1 MGWLCALYVAHA
13 LTLVAI
19 AWRHVRRPAEALTWL
34 LLGLVLPGLGPALYA
49 WMARPLRTG
58 RGPASAQGTGHVPR
72 GNRAPQASSAGA
84 AERGEKQPSAGAAE
98 TAKSTGS
105 AATDAPPLGRAAR
118 AVATAIERLTGAPPL
133 PAQVQ
138 VLCNGTETY
147 DHLLRAL
154 RSAERT
160 IDLDYYI
167 YRDDHVG
174 RLISD
179 VLIARAEAGVRI
191 RFLRDGVGSR
201 SYPRAAAERL
211 AAAGIACRVFFPLR
225 FPWVDARLNHRDHC
239 KIAIIDGQEA
249 FVGGINVGDEYTGR
263 KPGVG
268 WWRDTHL
275 RLRGEAV
282 SQLQAAF
289 EANWAL
295 ADPDRAARAHGWRN
309 PADAA
314 AECDGPRGADSAT
327 GGATGRRARPRPWRP
342 AMSPAGRMWNVE
354 FGPDP
359 LDDAD
364 VSEPPL
370 PARAQTVAGRPD
382 APVQAVRDLYFLC
395 ITQAER
401 RVDIT
406 TPYFVPDS
414 DILAA
419 LKTAAMRG
427 VRVRLLVPRRC
438 DHVVV
443 GMASRT
449 FYRDLLQAG
458 VEIYLYEPGVLHAKV
473 MQVDDEIGI
482 VGAANYDL
490 RSFRL
495 SYEVCQVMYSR
506 PVAAELTRQFERDL
520 QHSTRLVIAELDAQ
534 PRWQAALHQAARLLA
549 PLL

>member
-1 MGWLCALYVAHA
+1 MGWLCALYVANVLA
-13 LTLVAI
+13 LVAI
-19 AWRHVRRPAEALTWL
+19 AWRHVKRPAEALTWL
-34 LLGLVLPGLGPALYA
+34 LIGLVLPGLGPALYA
-49 WMARPLRTG
+49 RMAQPLRTG
-58 RGPASAQGTGHVPR
+58 AGAVEAG
-72 GNRAPQASSAGA
+72 RAAAGAESAGL
-84 AERGEKQPSAGAAE
+84 E
-98 TAKSTGS
+98 S
-105 AATDAPPLGRAAR
+105 AAAPPFGRAAR
-118 AVATAIERLTGAPPL
+118 AIAFAIERLTGAPPL

-147 DHLLRAL
+147 DHLIRAL

-174 RLISD
+174 RLVSD
-179 VLIARAEAGVRI
+179 ILIARAQAGVQI

-201 SYPRAAAERL
+201 SFPRAAAERL

-225 FPWVDARLNHRDHC
+225 FPWLDARLNHRDHC
-239 KIAIIDGQEA
+239 KIAVIDGCDA

-275 RLRGEAV
+275 RIRGEAV

-295 ADPDRAARAHGWRN
+295 ADPDQTARSQVLREFSESNMERDDHG
-309 PADAA
+309 
-314 AECDGPRGADSAT
+314 GADSAA
-327 GGATGRRARPRPWRP
+327 GDSSGRRARPRPWRP

-364 VSEPPL
+364 APEPLL
-370 PARAQTVAGRPD
+370 PARTQTVTGRPD
-382 APVQAVRDLYFLC
+382 AAVQAVRDLYFLC

-401 RVDIT
+401 LVDIT

-419 LKTAAMRG
+419 MKTAAMRG

-438 DHVVV
+438 DHVIV

-458 VEIYLYEPGVLHAKV
+458 VEIYLYETGILHAKV

-520 QHSTRLVIAELDAQ
+520 EHSTRLTIADLDGQ
-534 PRWQAALHQAARLLA
+534 PRWQAALDQAARLLA